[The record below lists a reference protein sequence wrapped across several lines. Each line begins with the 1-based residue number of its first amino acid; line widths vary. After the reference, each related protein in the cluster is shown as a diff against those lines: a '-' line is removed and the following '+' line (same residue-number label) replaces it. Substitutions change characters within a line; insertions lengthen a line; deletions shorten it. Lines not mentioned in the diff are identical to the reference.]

1 MCEQDYGF
9 CFVQL
14 VSSMECVTSYKLE
27 WVFKMLVY
35 TINKDVLSGLGFC
48 LRLNDFKFWQLIKV
62 SCFICLSGVL
72 FGCASNSTQPDSSLS
87 TISKNS
93 NKTLNALTQQY
104 GSWKSVKYQL
114 GGLSKRGVDC
124 SGFVYLT
131 FQDKLGVKIP
141 RTTKLQYA
149 SSKKINKKELR
160 TGDLVFFKTGLKQK
174 HVGIYM
180 SQMKFLHAST
190 SKGVTVSNMN
200 NPYWKKHFLSA
211 RRI

>member
-1 MCEQDYGF
+1 
-9 CFVQL
+9 
-14 VSSMECVTSYKLE
+14 
-27 WVFKMLVY
+27 MLVY
-35 TINKDVLSGLGFC
+35 TTNKGVVSGVGFNTS
-48 LRLNDFKFWQLIKV
+48 LNEFTFWRYIKMC
-62 SCFICLSGVL
+62 CFICLSAVL
-72 FGCASNSTQPDSSLS
+72 FGCASSSTQPVSSSS
-87 TISKNS
+87 TISKNLNS
-93 NKTLNALTQQY
+93 TLNALTQQY
-104 GSWKSVKYQL
+104 SSWKSVKYKM

-131 FQDKLGVKIP
+131 FQDKFGVNIP

-160 TGDLVFFKTGLKQK
+160 TGDLVFFKTGIKQK

-180 SQMKFLHAST
+180 SQMQFLHASS
-190 SKGVTVSNMN
+190 SKGVTVSDMN